1 MNKNICLTTDS
12 YKLNH
17 WNQYPKGT
25 EIVYS
30 YFECRKGSKFA
41 ETPFFGLQY
50 IIKNHLIG
58 VVVTRDKIEN
68 AATLCKA
75 HFGDEK

>member
-12 YKLNH
+12 YKIAH
-17 WNQYPKGT
+17 WNQYPKNT

-41 ETPFFGLQY
+41 ETPFLS
-50 IIKNHLIG
+50 LIH
-58 VVVTRDKIEN
+58 I
-68 AATLCKA
+68 
-75 HFGDEK
+75 